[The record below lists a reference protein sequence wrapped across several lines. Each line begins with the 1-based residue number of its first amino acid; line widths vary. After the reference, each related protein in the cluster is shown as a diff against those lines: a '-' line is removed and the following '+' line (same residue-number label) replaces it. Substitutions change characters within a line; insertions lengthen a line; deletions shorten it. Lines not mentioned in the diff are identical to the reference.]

1 MNQAGD
7 YKLDSILL
15 HAPTGTIDIKT
26 LMVEL
31 NVYESIH
38 TNAMYGNIVIAD
50 TNNHIQNMPIIGQ
63 ELLEFK
69 FGTDDNP
76 DNESIDF
83 TRHKARIYKV
93 SDQVRTAERQQV
105 YTLHFT
111 TQEAIQN
118 QQTACKQAY
127 EGTTD
132 EIVAN
137 ILLNVLKTKKSIA
150 TENSSQGGKLLGN
163 HSTPFDFITKMLTKR
178 SCSAMFD
185 AQGYLFYENHRG
197 YNFRSYK
204 NHTHRTPGNER
215 TVQESYIVQPSKRN
229 STIAEDMKSVL
240 EYRIMKNQ
248 DVMAAI
254 NTGLTASTNYNY
266 DFTNKSFS
274 VLFNNYMENFTQ
286 EVHTTIGKNIGS
298 LFTMTPETNNGDT
311 LFDKN
316 DSKIMITTK
325 DVALHSQKK
334 GDGKYDNHTGKTQQR
349 NHDRLQHDQ
358 IAAKCTVFGNS
369 NLAAGDIIHLRVP
382 SYEPLDKTSTRI
394 HDAFLSGRWL
404 LTNVVHTLNS
414 TRYTTTFDCVR
425 DSVEQPYTSTDQT
438 ILQNVDNE

>member
-1 MNQAGD
+1 
-7 YKLDSILL
+7 
-15 HAPTGTIDIKT
+15 
-26 LMVEL
+26 
-31 NVYESIH
+31 
-38 TNAMYGNIVIAD
+38 
-50 TNNHIQNMPIIGQ
+50 
-63 ELLEFK
+63 
-69 FGTDDNP
+69 
-76 DNESIDF
+76 
-83 TRHKARIYKV
+83 
-93 SDQVRTAERQQV
+93 
-105 YTLHFT
+105 
-111 TQEAIQN
+111 
-118 QQTACKQAY
+118 
-127 EGTTD
+127 
-132 EIVAN
+132 
-137 ILLNVLKTKKSIA
+137 
-150 TENSSQGGKLLGN
+150 
-163 HSTPFDFITKMLTKR
+163 
-178 SCSAMFD
+178 
-185 AQGYLFYENHRG
+185 
-197 YNFRSYK
+197 
-204 NHTHRTPGNER
+204 
-215 TVQESYIVQPSKRN
+215 
-229 STIAEDMKSVL
+229 
-240 EYRIMKNQ
+240 MKNQ

-286 EVHTTIGKNIGS
+286 EVHTTVGKNIGS

-425 DSVEQPYTSTDQT
+425 DSVEQPYTSTDQS